1 MRTLKVLPFALL
13 LALSACSSGGDDG
26 QDPGNDDPGND
37 PGNGCTITLSGE
49 VTGTFPC
56 HATAGREDNG
66 GPSVLGAI
74 GVDLGGSVRT
84 LSIAAELPD
93 AEPAVRDYAP
103 GDFETAG
110 VILMTTDNRAFFA
123 TTGSANDMGTL
134 GTFKV
139 TALDVI
145 GGVEGGKAWQL
156 RGSFTASLV
165 DPVSK
170 KTVTLTAKF

>member
-1 MRTLKVLPFALL
+1 V
-13 LALSACSSGGDDG
+13 ALSACSSGGDDG
-26 QDPGNDDPGND
+26 QDPGYEGPGGND

-49 VTGTFPC
+49 VTGTLPC

-66 GPSVLGAI
+66 GSSVLGAI

-93 AEPAVRDYAP
+93 ADPVVRDYAP
-103 GDFETAG
+103 SDFETAG
-110 VILMTTDNRAFFA
+110 AILMTTDNRAFFA

-145 GGVEGGKAWQL
+145 GGVEGGKAWKL
-156 RGSFTASLV
+156 GGSFTATLI

-170 KTVTLTAKF
+170 KTVTLTAKL